1 MSRRFLFQK
10 FSVLSG
16 SMPNRPTSA
25 QGGDV
30 SAIHDAL
37 RRFSTVLPNYHGLP
51 VSQAKWLNSIQ
62 SPHAATKLNHP
73 TIGVVPFASRTFFSY
88 TKPYHLPSLGEAN
101 YPDYVAAD
109 IKASEDAFRRGMRNI
124 RFVIAVNAAIW
135 CSNIYYDGQRRSQ
148 SRLSNGCHGDNS
160 KDKSGNFQE
169 PWGGVVCVP
178 LIVL

>member
-25 QGGDV
+25 Q
-30 SAIHDAL
+30 
-37 RRFSTVLPNYHGLP
+37 
-51 VSQAKWLNSIQ
+51 AKCLNSIQ

-88 TKPYHLPSLGEAN
+88 TKPYHLPSLGETN

-109 IKASEDAFRRGMRNI
+109 IKAFAL
-124 RFVIAVNAAIW
+124 
-135 CSNIYYDGQRRSQ
+135 
-148 SRLSNGCHGDNS
+148 LS
-160 KDKSGNFQE
+160 KA
-169 PWGGVVCVP
+169 
-178 LIVL
+178 

>member
-51 VSQAKWLNSIQ
+51 VSGSKFGA
-62 SPHAATKLNHP
+62 
-73 TIGVVPFASRTFFSY
+73 GVVEVGKGSSTLPMCIVEQIHHSSVWFGSSSAEQGSAKHAQTSRKMLSE
-88 TKPYHLPSLGEAN
+88 EA
-101 YPDYVAAD
+101 
-109 IKASEDAFRRGMRNI
+109 
-124 RFVIAVNAAIW
+124 
-135 CSNIYYDGQRRSQ
+135 
-148 SRLSNGCHGDNS
+148 
-160 KDKSGNFQE
+160 
-169 PWGGVVCVP
+169 
-178 LIVL
+178 

>member
-51 VSQAKWLNSIQ
+51 VSPPAHTASICPCWWGEEKWGSIDVCLIRHKCRSAIHVIAEVDTIARYAEAGAAPGQMLSKAVARALN
-62 SPHAATKLNHP
+62 LDFLELP
-73 TIGVVPFASRTFFSY
+73 T
-88 TKPYHLPSLGEAN
+88 
-101 YPDYVAAD
+101 AAD
-109 IKASEDAFRRGMRNI
+109 LISPASD
-124 RFVIAVNAAIW
+124 
-135 CSNIYYDGQRRSQ
+135 
-148 SRLSNGCHGDNS
+148 
-160 KDKSGNFQE
+160 
-169 PWGGVVCVP
+169 
-178 LIVL
+178 LISPA

>member
-37 RRFSTVLPNYHGLP
+37 RRFST
-51 VSQAKWLNSIQ
+51 QAKCLNSIQ

-88 TKPYHLPSLGEAN
+88 TKPYHLPSLGETN

-109 IKASEDAFRRGMRNI
+109 IKA
-124 RFVIAVNAAIW
+124 
-135 CSNIYYDGQRRSQ
+135 
-148 SRLSNGCHGDNS
+148 
-160 KDKSGNFQE
+160 
-169 PWGGVVCVP
+169 
-178 LIVL
+178 